1 MLRLRLIAVVFG
13 ALALLGS
20 CASEDEPPVEP
31 EATAEATTE
40 AAGTPDAAG
49 GIEQARTVQVAET
62 DLGEV
67 LVNEDQLTLYL
78 FMQDTGEESTCT
90 GGCAQT
96 WPALEADDPT
106 AGDGV
111 DGSKLSTNDDGQV
124 VYNGHPLYTYSGDEE
139 PGDTNGQGV
148 GDNWYAVS
156 PDGEAIEDE

>member
-1 MLRLRLIAVVFG
+1 MRRVRLFAVLFG
-13 ALALLGS
+13 ALALFGA
-20 CASEDEPPVEP
+20 CAGDDDPTVEAP
-31 EATAEATTE
+31 EATTE
-40 AAGTPDAAG
+40 ATEAPDADAE
-49 GIEQARTVQVAET
+49 GIELARTVQVAET

-67 LVNEDQLTLYL
+67 LVNEDQHTLYL
-78 FMQDTGEESTCT
+78 FKQDTGEDSACT

-111 DGSKLSTNDDGQV
+111 DESELSTNDAGQV
-124 VYNGHPLYTYSGDEE
+124 VYNGHPLYTYSADEE

-148 GDNWYAVS
+148 GGNWYAVS